1 MTANSKTIGV
11 VRFPGTNC
19 DRDVMQM
26 VTAKGLNSEYL
37 WHQDRFDEGKF
48 EALIIPGGFSY
59 GDYLRSGA
67 LAARSPVMTSV
78 RSFIDRGGPV
88 LGICNGFQ
96 ILTEAGLLPGAL
108 LKNKGGRFIDS
119 WAELS
124 VANPKNFWSKNFTA
138 GALRLPVAHGDG
150 RFHADAE
157 TLKRLHGEG
166 QVWLKYKTNLN
177 GSLEDIAGVTN
188 STGRVAALMPHPE
201 RALFDWMG
209 GTDGWNFL

>member
-1 MTANSKTIGV
+1 MKTIGV

-26 VTAKGLNSEYL
+26 VKAKGLTGEFL
-37 WHQDRFDEGKF
+37 WHQDQFDSSKY
-48 EALIIPGGFSY
+48 EALILPGGFSY

-78 RSFIDRGGPV
+78 RDFVGRGGPV

-108 LKNKGGRFIDS
+108 LKNKGGRFIDAWVS
-119 WAELS
+119 LEVENS
-124 VANPKNFWSKNFTA
+124 KNYWSKKFNSTA
-138 GALRLPVAHGDG
+138 LKLPVAHGDG
-150 RFHADAE
+150 RFHADSE

-177 GSLEDIAGVTN
+177 GSLEDIAGVTDA
-188 STGRVAALMPHPE
+188 SGKVAALMPHPE
-201 RALFDWMG
+201 RALFEWMG